1 MTKETNDRSEYELR
15 KICGRKDWDC
25 VPPTKFRPEVECD
38 PECADKGK
46 ETDQHEISSYYGRLG
61 TEKFGTYL
69 KMNSHQAIGY

>member
-46 ETDQHEISSYYGRLG
+46 ETDHHEISSYYGRLG